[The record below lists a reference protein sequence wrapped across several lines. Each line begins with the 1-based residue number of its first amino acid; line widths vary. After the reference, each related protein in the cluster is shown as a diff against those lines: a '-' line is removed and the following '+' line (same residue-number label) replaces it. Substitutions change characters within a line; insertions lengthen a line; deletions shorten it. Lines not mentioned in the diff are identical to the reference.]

1 MFETGKKS
9 FGVQKM
15 LGYLMR
21 RNYIKGTFIVTG
33 YLALGIEFFL
43 LRYFV

>member
-1 MFETGKKS
+1 LRLEKTS
-9 FGVQKM
+9 FGDWKM
-15 LGYLMR
+15 LGYLMQI
-21 RNYIKGTFIVTG
+21 NYIKGTFIVKG